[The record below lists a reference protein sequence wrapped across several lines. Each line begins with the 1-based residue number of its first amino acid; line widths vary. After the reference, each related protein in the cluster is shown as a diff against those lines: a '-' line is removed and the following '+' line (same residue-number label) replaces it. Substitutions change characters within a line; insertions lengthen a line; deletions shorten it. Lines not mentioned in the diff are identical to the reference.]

1 MISTLK
7 HLSYILRT
15 DIDVLQNIIQNIDAY
30 YYSFKKEKINK
41 DTGEPLFDKDGS
53 IKTREVNATKKEL
66 KQIQKRIYK
75 LLASLVKL
83 PDYVFGGVPKHDN
96 ILNAKYHQGNKYV
109 FTTDLKSFFPSISHT
124 QVFNVFI
131 EYGFS
136 PTVSRILTQLITY
149 KYQVPQGVP
158 TSTFIANLVFK
169 KTGDKIS
176 EFAQINNIKFSIF
189 VDDITLSSKVDF
201 KDKIPYILDIL
212 KNDGYKISYQKT
224 FYKTKNPIIT
234 GVICQNNL
242 IKLPNNTYKR
252 LKKYHLKQ
260 QDDKNFVDKFNGLKL
275 YKERVKSTN
284 TSPKESQRNNYKN

>member
-7 HLSYILRT
+7 HLAYTLRT
-15 DIDVLQNIIQNIDAY
+15 DINVLHNIILNIDAY

-41 DTGEPLFDKDGS
+41 DTGEPLFENGKV
-53 IKTREVNATKKEL
+53 KTREVNATRKEL

-75 LLASLVKL
+75 FLIASIKL
-83 PDYVFGGVPKHDN
+83 PDYAFGGIPKHDN
-96 ILNAKYHQGNKYV
+96 ISNAKYHQGNKYI

-136 PTVSRILTQLITY
+136 PSVSRILTQLITY

-169 KTGDKIS
+169 KTGDKILD
-176 EFAQINNIKFSIF
+176 FAQQNNIKFSIF

-201 KDKIPYILDIL
+201 KDKIPHILDIL
-212 KNDGYKISYQKT
+212 KKDGYKISYQKT

-234 GVICQNNL
+234 GVVCQNNL

-252 LKKYHLKQ
+252 LKRYQLKQ
-260 QDDKNFVDKFNGLKL
+260 QTDNAYSDKYNGLRL
-275 YKERVKSTN
+275 YKDRIKERNVHK
-284 TSPKESQRNNYKN
+284 

>member
-7 HLSYILRT
+7 HLAYILRT
-15 DIDVLQNIIQNIDAY
+15 DINVLQNIILNIDTY
-30 YYSFKKEKINK
+30 YYSFQKEKINK
-41 DTGEPLFDKDGS
+41 DTGEPLLDKEGKV
-53 IKTREVNATKKEL
+53 KTREVNATKKEL

-75 LLASLVKL
+75 LLIASIKL
-83 PDYVFGGVPKHDN
+83 PDYAFGGIPKRDN
-96 ILNAKYHQGNKYV
+96 ISNAKYHQGKKYV

-131 EYGFS
+131 EHGFS
-136 PTVSRILTQLITY
+136 PSVSRILTQLITY

-169 KTGDKIS
+169 KTGDKILD
-176 EFAQINNIKFSIF
+176 FARQNNIKFSIF

-201 KDKIPYILDIL
+201 KDKIPNILDIL
-212 KNDGYKISYQKT
+212 KKDGYKISYQKT

-234 GVICQNNL
+234 GVVCQNNL

-252 LKKYHLKQ
+252 LKRYQLKQ
-260 QDDKNFVDKFNGLKL
+260 QTDSTFSDKYNGLKL
-275 YKERVKSTN
+275 YKDRVKE
-284 TSPKESQRNNYKN
+284 KNNRK

>member
-7 HLSYILRT
+7 HLAYTLKT
-15 DIDVLQNIIQNIDAY
+15 DINVLQNIILNIDAY

-41 DTGEPLFDKDGS
+41 DTGEPLLEKDGKV
-53 IKTREVNATKKEL
+53 KTREINATKKEL
-66 KQIQKRIYK
+66 KQVQKRIYK
-75 LLASLVKL
+75 LLITSIKL
-83 PDYVFGGVPKHDN
+83 PDYAFGGIPKHDN
-96 ILNAKYHQGNKYV
+96 ISNAKYHQGNKYV

-124 QVFNVFI
+124 QVFSI
-131 EYGFS
+131 LIKYGFS
-136 PTVSRILTQLITY
+136 PSVSRILTQLITY

-169 KTGDKIS
+169 KTGDKILD
-176 EFAQINNIKFSIF
+176 FAQQNNIKFSIF

-201 KDKIPYILDIL
+201 KDKIPHILNIL

-234 GVICQNNL
+234 GVVCQNNL

-252 LKKYHLKQ
+252 LKRYQLKQ
-260 QDDKNFVDKFNGLKL
+260 QIDSTFSDKYNGLKL
-275 YKERVKSTN
+275 YKDRIKEKNLHKKSLN
-284 TSPKESQRNNYKN
+284 SKSI

>member
-7 HLSYILRT
+7 HLAYTLRT
-15 DIDVLQNIIQNIDAY
+15 DINVLQNIISNIDNY

-41 DTGEPLFDKDGS
+41 DTGEPLLDKEGK
-53 IKTREVNATKKEL
+53 IKTREVNATKKDL

-75 LLASLVKL
+75 LLISSIKL
-83 PDYVFGGVPKHDN
+83 PDYAFGGIPKHDN
-96 ILNAKYHQGNKYV
+96 ISNAKYHQGNKYI

-124 QVFNVFI
+124 QVFNIFI

-136 PTVSRILTQLITY
+136 PSVSRILTQLITY

-169 KTGDKIS
+169 KTGDKILD
-176 EFAQINNIKFSIF
+176 FAQQNNIKFSIF

-201 KDKIPYILDIL
+201 KNKIPYILDIL
-212 KNDGYKISYQKT
+212 KKDGYKISYQKT

-234 GVICQNNL
+234 GVVCQNNR

-252 LKKYHLKQ
+252 LKIYQLKQ
-260 QDDKNFVDKFNGLKL
+260 QTDSAYSDKYNGLKL
-275 YKERVKSTN
+275 YKDRVK
-284 TSPKESQRNNYKN
+284 EKNIRK

>member
-7 HLSYILRT
+7 HLAYTLKT
-15 DIDVLQNIIQNIDAY
+15 DINILQNIILNIDTY
-30 YYSFKKEKINK
+30 YYSFQKEKINK
-41 DTGEPLFDKDGS
+41 DTGEPLLDKEGK

-75 LLASLVKL
+75 LLIASIKL
-83 PDYVFGGVPKHDN
+83 PDYAFGGIPKRDN
-96 ILNAKYHQGNKYV
+96 ISNAKYHQGNKYV

-124 QVFNVFI
+124 QVFNVLI
-131 EYGFS
+131 EHGFS
-136 PTVSRILTQLITY
+136 PSVSRILTQLITY

-169 KTGDKIS
+169 KTGDKILD
-176 EFAQINNIKFSIF
+176 FARQNNIKFSIF
-189 VDDITLSSKVDF
+189 VDDITLSSKIDF
-201 KDKIPYILDIL
+201 KDKIPHILDIL
-212 KNDGYKISYQKT
+212 KKDGYKISYQKT

-252 LKKYHLKQ
+252 LKRYQLKQ
-260 QDDKNFVDKFNGLKL
+260 QIDSTFSDKYNGLKR
-275 YKERVKSTN
+275 YKDRVK
-284 TSPKESQRNNYKN
+284 EKNIHR

>member
-7 HLSYILRT
+7 HLAYTLKT
-15 DIDVLQNIIQNIDAY
+15 DINVLQNIILNIDTY
-30 YYSFKKEKINK
+30 YYSFQKEKINK
-41 DTGEPLFDKDGS
+41 DTGEPLLDKEGKV
-53 IKTREVNATKKEL
+53 KTREVNATKKEL

-75 LLASLVKL
+75 LLIASIKL
-83 PDYVFGGVPKHDN
+83 PDYAFGGIPKRDN
-96 ILNAKYHQGNKYV
+96 ISNAKYHQGNKYV

-131 EYGFS
+131 EHGFS
-136 PTVSRILTQLITY
+136 PSVSRILTQLITY

-169 KTGDKIS
+169 KTGDKILD
-176 EFAQINNIKFSIF
+176 FVRQNNIKFSIF

-212 KNDGYKISYQKT
+212 KKDGYKISYQKT

-234 GVICQNNL
+234 GVVCQNNL

-252 LKKYHLKQ
+252 LKRYQLKQ
-260 QDDKNFVDKFNGLKL
+260 QIDSTFSDKYNGLKL
-275 YKERVKSTN
+275 YKDRVK
-284 TSPKESQRNNYKN
+284 ERNIRK

>member
-7 HLSYILRT
+7 HLAYILRT
-15 DIDVLQNIIQNIDAY
+15 DINVLQNIILNIDTY
-30 YYSFKKEKINK
+30 YYSFQKEKINK
-41 DTGEPLFDKDGS
+41 DTGEPLLDKEGKV
-53 IKTREVNATKKEL
+53 KTREVNATKKEL

-75 LLASLVKL
+75 LLIASIKL
-83 PDYVFGGVPKHDN
+83 PDYAFGGIPKRDN
-96 ILNAKYHQGNKYV
+96 ISNAKYHQGNKYV

-131 EYGFS
+131 EHGFS
-136 PTVSRILTQLITY
+136 PSVSRILTQLITY

-169 KTGDKIS
+169 KTGDKILD
-176 EFAQINNIKFSIF
+176 FARQNNIKFSIF

-201 KDKIPYILDIL
+201 KDKIPNILDIL
-212 KNDGYKISYQKT
+212 KKDGYKISYQKT

-234 GVICQNNL
+234 GVVCQNNL

-252 LKKYHLKQ
+252 LKRYQLKQ
-260 QDDKNFVDKFNGLKL
+260 QTDSTFSDKYNGLKL
-275 YKERVKSTN
+275 YKDRVKE
-284 TSPKESQRNNYKN
+284 KNNRK